1 MAKKPSNISFAE
13 AASIPLVGLTALQVL
28 RAGGVKEGSKVFIP
42 GGAGGIGSIAIQIVS
57 VRSFLCCFFVHHN
70 VQELTLIAPLIGK
83 EDAQGIT
90 RLYHSKSRCWY

>member
-70 VQELTLIAPLIGK
+70 GKNLHSLLLIGK